1 MRYLLWC
8 EVNRAWEDVCLVW
21 LYSLARE
28 LRFCEHD
35 VKVVIFY
42 DATTTAVTN
51 VSNDDSNHNDNVA
64 SFSKRVQQIGMRF
77 NVEVEVELFS
87 SRDFVSD
94 LPDNFAD
101 SRCIDK
107 NSVGIAISRIMNY
120 NKLLSTSSNSVQPMM
135 LSADS
140 NSSLNTIKSELR
152 ICNPNAPIDS
162 CSTDNGVVYIH
173 CDIDGIFLE
182 DSNLELLFDG
192 IDSVIADNDSE
203 SLLIG
208 VNEYDDIEPALAKT
222 HSSEF
227 MERLEGVYLN
237 CGFICFYNVPELPLS
252 DLKDSLRC
260 EDSYCLEQDYLNLL
274 GCDHTN
280 NGINKPF
287 CCFTTPSLTRIC
299 LQPQYNYTYR
309 KMLVETSSSSQLDTS
324 PAQSLTQSLTLPVF
338 VHYYGSDKPFLP
350 NPKSTNGIDSDV
362 TPAIA
367 HYYFPE
373 YGQLVFK
380 IRCLLSGDFVNLVRK
395 RCVEEYW
402 AER

>member
-1 MRYLLWC
+1 MRYLIWC
-8 EVNRAWEDVCLVW
+8 EVNRAWKEACLVW
-21 LYSLARE
+21 LYSLCRE

-42 DATTTAVTN
+42 DVGKTTTD
-51 VSNDDSNHNDNVA
+51 NDITSDNDVET
-64 SFSKRVQQIGMRF
+64 FSKRVQQIGMRF
-77 NVEVEVELFS
+77 NIEIEVELFS
-87 SRDFVSD
+87 SSDFVSD
-94 LPDNFAD
+94 LPDNFCEG
-101 SRCIDK
+101 RCIDR

-120 NKLLSTSSNSVQPMM
+120 NKLLSYTDNQIQPMM
-135 LSADS
+135 LSAE
-140 NSSLNTIKSELR
+140 SSHNVINANLR
-152 ICNPNAPIDS
+152 ICNPNTPTDL

-192 IDSVIADNDSE
+192 IDSVIADNDSS

-222 HSSEF
+222 HSEEF
-227 MERLEGVYLN
+227 MTRLQGVYLN
-237 CGFICFYNVPELPLS
+237 CGFICFYNVPAFDLS
-252 DLKDSLRC
+252 DLKRFLMS
-260 EDSYCLEQDYLNLL
+260 EDGYCLEQDYLNLL
-274 GCDHTN
+274 GCDNTN
-280 NGINKPF
+280 N
-287 CCFTTPSLTRIC
+287 PSLTRIC

-309 KMLVETSSSSQLDTS
+309 KMLTETKLDTQTE
-324 PAQSLTQSLTLPVF
+324 PQSLTLPVF
-338 VHYYGSDKPFLP
+338 VHFYGSDKPFLP

-362 TPAIA
+362 TPTIA

-380 IRCLLSGDFVNLVRK
+380 IRCLLSVDFVNLVRK

-402 AER
+402 TEQALTRT

>member
-1 MRYLLWC
+1 MRYVIWC

-21 LYSLARE
+21 LYSLSRAIS
-28 LRFCEHD
+28 FCEHEI
-35 VKVVIFY
+35 KVVIFY
-42 DATTTAVTN
+42 DVSKLTN
-51 VSNDDSNHNDNVA
+51 QSSELSPDVENFKA
-64 SFSKRVQQIGMRF
+64 RTLQIGMRF

-101 SRCIDK
+101 SRCIDRD
-107 NSVGIAISRIMNY
+107 SVAIAISRVMNY
-120 NKLLSTSSNSVQPMM
+120 NKLLEDNLTASIQSMM
-135 LSADS
+135 LSAESHNVINS
-140 NSSLNTIKSELR
+140 NLR
-152 ICNPNAPIDS
+152 ICNPNNPTES
-162 CSTDNGVVYIH
+162 YSTDNGIVYIH

-192 IDSVIADNDSE
+192 IDSVIADNDSP

-237 CGFICFYNVPELPLS
+237 CGFICFYNVPTFDLT
-252 DLKDSLRC
+252 DLKNFLLS

-274 GCDHTN
+274 GCDNTN
-280 NGINKPF
+280 
-287 CCFTTPSLTRIC
+287 PSLTRIC

-309 KMLVETSSSSQLDTS
+309 KMLTETKLDTQTE
-324 PAQSLTQSLTLPVF
+324 PQSQSLTLPVF

-362 TPAIA
+362 TPTIA

-380 IRCLLSGDFVNLVRK
+380 IRCLLGVDFVNLVRK

-402 AER
+402 VEQNANIV

>member
-1 MRYLLWC
+1 MRYIIWC
-8 EVNRAWEDVCLVW
+8 EVNKEWEEACLVW
-21 LYSLARE
+21 LYSLCRE
-28 LRFCEHD
+28 LYFVEHE

-42 DATTTAVTN
+42 DVTDN
-51 VSNDDSNHNDNVA
+51 TNANNNGNDNSVD
-64 SFSKRVQQIGMRF
+64 SFRKRVLQIGMRF
-77 NVEVEVELFS
+77 NVCIEVELFN
-87 SRDFVSD
+87 SRDFTSS
-94 LPDNFAD
+94 LPDNFSAN
-101 SRCIDK
+101 RCIDK
-107 NSVGIAISRIMNY
+107 GSVSIAISRIMNY

-135 LSADS
+135 LSAET
-140 NSSLNTIKSELR
+140 SLNTIKSELR
-152 ICNPNAPIDS
+152 ICNPNDPNPP
-162 CSTDNGVVYIH
+162 TDNGVVYIH

-192 IDSVIADNDSE
+192 IDSVIADNDGE

-227 MERLEGVYLN
+227 MERLDGVYLN
-237 CGFICFYNVPELPLS
+237 CGFICFYNVPTFDLS
-252 DLKDSLRC
+252 DLKRFLMS
-260 EDSYCLEQDYLNLL
+260 EDGYCLEQDYLNLL
-274 GCDHTN
+274 GCDNTN

-287 CCFTTPSLTRIC
+287 CCYTTPSLTRIC

-309 KMLVETSSSSQLDTS
+309 KMLVETSL
-324 PAQSLTQSLTLPVF
+324 AQPFTLPVF

-362 TPAIA
+362 TPMIA

-380 IRCLLSGDFVNLVRK
+380 IRCLLSVDFVNLVRK

-402 AER
+402 TEQALTRTQHEQD

>member
-1 MRYLLWC
+1 MRYVIWC

-21 LYSLARE
+21 LYSLCRAIS
-28 LRFCEHD
+28 FCEHEI
-35 VKVVIFY
+35 KVVIFY
-42 DATTTAVTN
+42 DVDKVTSESSSVDVEAFN
-51 VSNDDSNHNDNVA
+51 
-64 SFSKRVQQIGMRF
+64 KRVQQIGMRF
-77 NVEVEVELFS
+77 NVEIDVELFS

-94 LPDNFAD
+94 LPDNFCEG
-101 SRCIDK
+101 RCIDR
-107 NSVGIAISRIMNY
+107 NSVAIAISRVMNY
-120 NKLLSTSSNSVQPMM
+120 NKLLSDTDNQIQPMM
-135 LSADS
+135 LSAD
-140 NSSLNTIKSELR
+140 NSSCSHNVINSNLR
-152 ICNPNAPIDS
+152 ICNPNNLSD
-162 CSTDNGVVYIH
+162 TDNGIVYIH

-182 DSNLELLFDG
+182 DSNLDLLFDG
-192 IDSVIADNDSE
+192 IDSVISDNDSS

-222 HSSEF
+222 HSEEF
-227 MERLEGVYLN
+227 MRRLDGVYLN

-274 GCDHTN
+274 GCDNTG

-287 CCFTTPSLTRIC
+287 TPFVEPALTRIC

-309 KMLVETSSSSQLDTS
+309 KMLIETPRQ
-324 PAQSLTQSLTLPVF
+324 PFTLPVF

-362 TPAIA
+362 PPTIA

-380 IRCLLSGDFVNLVRK
+380 IRCLLSVDFVNLVRK

-402 AER
+402 VEQNTNIV

>member
-8 EVNRAWEDVCLVW
+8 EVNSAWEDVCLVW
-21 LYSLARE
+21 LYSLCRE

-35 VKVVIFY
+35 VKAVIFY
-42 DATTTAVTN
+42 DTT
-51 VSNDDSNHNDNVA
+51 VSNDVDNDVIKSDVANDNDVT
-64 SFSKRVQQIGMRF
+64 SFNKRVQQIGMRF
-77 NVEVEVELFS
+77 NVEIDVELFN

-101 SRCIDK
+101 SRCIDRD
-107 NSVGIAISRIMNY
+107 SVAIAISRIMNY
-120 NKLLSTSSNSVQPMM
+120 NKLLSYTDNQIQPMM
-135 LSADS
+135 LSAD
-140 NSSLNTIKSELR
+140 NSSCPHNVINSNLR
-152 ICNPNAPIDS
+152 ICNPNTPTDS

-182 DSNLELLFDG
+182 DSNLDLLFDG
-192 IDSVIADNDSE
+192 IDSVIADNDSS

-222 HSSEF
+222 HSEEF
-227 MERLEGVYLN
+227 MQ
-237 CGFICFYNVPELPLS
+237 S
-252 DLKDSLRC
+252 DLKDFLST

-274 GCDHTN
+274 GCDNTN
-280 NGINKPF
+280 
-287 CCFTTPSLTRIC
+287 PSLTRIC

-309 KMLVETSSSSQLDTS
+309 KMLVETPRQ
-324 PAQSLTQSLTLPVF
+324 PFTLPVF

-362 TPAIA
+362 PPAIA

-380 IRCLLSGDFVNLVRK
+380 IRCLLSVDFVNLVRK

-402 AER
+402 TER

>member
-1 MRYLLWC
+1 MRYVIWC

-21 LYSLARE
+21 LYSLCRAIS
-28 LRFCEHD
+28 FCEHEI
-35 VKVVIFY
+35 KVVIFY
-42 DATTTAVTN
+42 DVDK
-51 VSNDDSNHNDNVA
+51 VSSESSSVDVEAFN
-64 SFSKRVQQIGMRF
+64 KRVQQIGMRF
-77 NVEVEVELFS
+77 NVEIDVELFS

-94 LPDNFAD
+94 LPDNF
-101 SRCIDK
+101 STNRCIDK
-107 NSVGIAISRIMNY
+107 NSVAIAISRVMNY
-120 NKLLSTSSNSVQPMM
+120 NKLLSDNLDSSIQPMM

-140 NSSLNTIKSELR
+140 NNVINSNLR
-152 ICNPNAPIDS
+152 ICNPNTPTDS
-162 CSTDNGVVYIH
+162 CSTDNGIVYIH

-182 DSNLELLFDG
+182 DSNLDLLFDG
-192 IDSVIADNDSE
+192 IDSVISDNDSS

-222 HSSEF
+222 HSEEF
-227 MERLEGVYLN
+227 MRRLDGVYLN

-274 GCDHTN
+274 GCDNTG

-287 CCFTTPSLTRIC
+287 TPFVEPALTRIC

-309 KMLVETSSSSQLDTS
+309 KMLIETPRQ
-324 PAQSLTQSLTLPVF
+324 PFTLPVF

-362 TPAIA
+362 PPTIA

-380 IRCLLSGDFVNLVRK
+380 IRCLLSVDFVNLVRK

-402 AER
+402 VEQNTNIV

>member
-21 LYSLARE
+21 LYSLARA
-28 LRFCEHD
+28 LSFCEHD

-51 VSNDDSNHNDNVA
+51 DNDIVTAFSN
-64 SFSKRVQQIGMRF
+64 RVQQIGMRF
-77 NVEVEVELFS
+77 NIEIEVELFS

-101 SRCIDK
+101 GRCIDR

-120 NKLLSTSSNSVQPMM
+120 NKLLSTSSNGVQPMM
-135 LSADS
+135 LSAESSHNVINS
-140 NSSLNTIKSELR
+140 NLR
-152 ICNPNAPIDS
+152 ICNPNAPTDFS
-162 CSTDNGVVYIH
+162 NTDNGVVYIH

-192 IDSVIADNDSE
+192 IDSVIADNDGE

-208 VNEYDDIEPALAKT
+208 VNEYDDIEPALAKA

-237 CGFICFYNVPELPLS
+237 CGFICFYNVPTFDLS
-252 DLKDSLRC
+252 DLKRFLRS
-260 EDSYCLEQDYLNLL
+260 EDGYCLEQDYLNLL

-309 KMLVETSSSSQLDTS
+309 KMLTETSSSSQPITM
-324 PAQSLTQSLTLPVF
+324 PVF
-338 VHYYGSDKPFLP
+338 IHYYGSDKPFLP

-362 TPAIA
+362 SPVIA

-402 AER
+402 VEQNTNIV

>member
-1 MRYLLWC
+1 MRYMIWC

-21 LYSLARE
+21 LYSLCRAIS
-28 LRFCEHD
+28 FCEHEI
-35 VKVVIFY
+35 KIVIFY
-42 DATTTAVTN
+42 DVGKLASESSSAD
-51 VSNDDSNHNDNVA
+51 NDDSDTT
-64 SFSKRVQQIGMRF
+64 SFSNRVQQVGMRF

-101 SRCIDK
+101 SRCIDR
-107 NSVGIAISRIMNY
+107 NSVAIAISRIMNY
-120 NKLLSTSSNSVQPMM
+120 NKLLSYTDNQIQPMM
-135 LSADS
+135 LSAD
-140 NSSLNTIKSELR
+140 NSSCSHNVINSNLR
-152 ICNPNAPIDS
+152 ICNPNAPTDL
-162 CSTDNGVVYIH
+162 CSTDNGIVYIH

-192 IDSVIADNDSE
+192 IDSVIADNDSS

-208 VNEYDDIEPALAKT
+208 VNEFDDISTILTKT

-227 MERLEGVYLN
+227 MTRLQGVYLN
-237 CGFICFYNVPELPLS
+237 CGFICFYDVPAFDLAE
-252 DLKDSLRC
+252 LKDFLST

-274 GCDHTN
+274 GCDNTN
-280 NGINKPF
+280 
-287 CCFTTPSLTRIC
+287 PSLTRIC

-309 KMLVETSSSSQLDTS
+309 KMLNESQAESSTS
-324 PAQSLTQSLTLPVF
+324 PFTLPVF
-338 VHYYGSDKPFLP
+338 IHYYGSDKPFLP

-362 TPAIA
+362 PPTIA

-380 IRCLLSGDFVNLVRK
+380 IRCLLSVDFVNLVRK

-402 AER
+402 VEQNTNIV

>member
-8 EVNRAWEDVCLVW
+8 EVNHAWEEACLVW
-21 LYSLARE
+21 LYSLCRE
-28 LRFCEHD
+28 LRFCEHEI
-35 VKVVIFY
+35 KVVIFY
-42 DATTTAVTN
+42 DVDKTTSESSSADVEPFN
-51 VSNDDSNHNDNVA
+51 
-64 SFSKRVQQIGMRF
+64 KRVQQIGMRF
-77 NVEVEVELFS
+77 NVEVEIELFS

-94 LPDNFAD
+94 LPDNFCEG
-101 SRCIDK
+101 RCIDK
-107 NSVGIAISRIMNY
+107 DSVAIAISRVMNY
-120 NKLLSTSSNSVQPMM
+120 NKLLSYTDNQIQPMM
-135 LSADS
+135 LSAD
-140 NSSLNTIKSELR
+140 NSSCSHNTIKSELR
-152 ICNPNAPIDS
+152 ICNPNTPADFS
-162 CSTDNGVVYIH
+162 NTDNGVVYIH

-192 IDSVIADNDSE
+192 IDSVIADNDGE

-208 VNEYDDIEPALAKT
+208 VNEYDDISNALAKT

-227 MERLEGVYLN
+227 MTRLQGVYLN
-237 CGFICFYNVPELPLS
+237 CGFICFYNVPSLSLS

-260 EDSYCLEQDYLNLL
+260 EDSYCLEQDYLNQL
-274 GCDHTN
+274 GCDNTN
-280 NGINKPF
+280 
-287 CCFTTPSLTRIC
+287 PSLTRIC

-309 KMLVETSSSSQLDTS
+309 KMLVETS
-324 PAQSLTQSLTLPVF
+324 LTQSSTQPFTLPVF

-380 IRCLLSGDFVNLVRK
+380 IRCLLSVDFVNLVRK

-402 AER
+402 TER

>member
-1 MRYLLWC
+1 MRYLIWC

-21 LYSLARE
+21 LYSLCRE

-42 DATTTAVTN
+42 DATTTA
-51 VSNDDSNHNDNVA
+51 SNDVDNNVDSNDAVTGFN
-64 SFSKRVQQIGMRF
+64 KRVQQIGMRF

-94 LPDNFAD
+94 LPDNFCEG
-101 SRCIDK
+101 RCIDK
-107 NSVGIAISRIMNY
+107 NSVGIAISRVMNY
-120 NKLLSTSSNSVQPMM
+120 NKLLSDNLDSSIQPMM
-135 LSADS
+135 LSAESSHNVINS
-140 NSSLNTIKSELR
+140 NLR
-152 ICNPNAPIDS
+152 ICNPNAPADTEN
-162 CSTDNGVVYIH
+162 CSDNGIGYGTVYIH

-192 IDSVIADNDSE
+192 IDSVIADNDSP
-203 SLLIG
+203 LLIG
-208 VNEYDDIEPALAKT
+208 VNEHDDIEPALAKT
-222 HSSEF
+222 HSEEF
-227 MERLEGVYLN
+227 MTRLQGVYLN
-237 CGFICFYNVPELPLS
+237 CGFICFYNVPAFDLTELKSFLLS
-252 DLKDSLRC
+252 
-260 EDSYCLEQDYLNLL
+260 EDAYCLEQDYLNLL
-274 GCDHTN
+274 GCDNTN
-280 NGINKPF
+280 N
-287 CCFTTPSLTRIC
+287 PSLTRIC

-309 KMLVETSSSSQLDTS
+309 KMLVETPRQ
-324 PAQSLTQSLTLPVF
+324 PFTLPVF

-362 TPAIA
+362 APAIA

-380 IRCLLSGDFVNLVRK
+380 IRCLLSVDFVNLVRK

-402 AER
+402 SER

>member
-1 MRYLLWC
+1 MRYVIWC

-21 LYSLARE
+21 LYSLCRAIS
-28 LRFCEHD
+28 FCEHEI
-35 VKVVIFY
+35 KVVIFY
-42 DATTTAVTN
+42 DVDKL
-51 VSNDDSNHNDNVA
+51 VSESSSADNDDSDTT
-64 SFSKRVQQIGMRF
+64 SFSNRVQQIGMRF

-94 LPDNFAD
+94 LPDNFCD
-101 SRCIDK
+101 GRCIDK

-120 NKLLSTSSNSVQPMM
+120 NKLLSYTDNQIQPMM
-135 LSADS
+135 LSAD
-140 NSSLNTIKSELR
+140 NSSCSHNVINSNLR
-152 ICNPNAPIDS
+152 ICNPNAPTDL
-162 CSTDNGVVYIH
+162 CSTDNGIVYIH

-192 IDSVIADNDSE
+192 IDSVIADNDGE

-208 VNEYDDIEPALAKT
+208 VNEYDDISNVLTKT

-237 CGFICFYNVPELPLS
+237 CGFICFYNVPTFDLAE
-252 DLKDSLRC
+252 LKDFLST

-274 GCDHTN
+274 GCDN
-280 NGINKPF
+280 
-287 CCFTTPSLTRIC
+287 PSLTRIC

-309 KMLVETSSSSQLDTS
+309 KMLVETPKQ
-324 PAQSLTQSLTLPVF
+324 PFTLPVF

-362 TPAIA
+362 PPTIA

-380 IRCLLSGDFVNLVRK
+380 IRCLLSVDFVNLVRK

-402 AER
+402 VEQNTNIV

>member
-1 MRYLLWC
+1 MRYVIWC

-21 LYSLARE
+21 LYSLCRAIS
-28 LRFCEHD
+28 FCEHEI
-35 VKVVIFY
+35 KVVIFY
-42 DATTTAVTN
+42 DVGKLTSESSSAG
-51 VSNDDSNHNDNVA
+51 NDDSNTT
-64 SFSKRVQQIGMRF
+64 SFSNRVQQIGMRF
-77 NVEVEVELFS
+77 NIEVEVELFS

-94 LPDNFAD
+94 LPDNFCEG
-101 SRCIDK
+101 RCIDK
-107 NSVGIAISRIMNY
+107 NSVAIAISRVMNY
-120 NKLLSTSSNSVQPMM
+120 NKLLSDTDNQIQPMM
-135 LSADS
+135 LSAN
-140 NSSLNTIKSELR
+140 NSSCSHNVINSNLR
-152 ICNPNAPIDS
+152 ICNPNNLSD
-162 CSTDNGVVYIH
+162 TDNGIVYIH

-192 IDSVIADNDSE
+192 IDSIIADNDSS

-227 MERLEGVYLN
+227 MTRLQGVYLN
-237 CGFICFYNVPELPLS
+237 CGFICFYNVPSLPLS
-252 DLKDSLRC
+252 DLKDFLST

-274 GCDHTN
+274 GCDNTN
-280 NGINKPF
+280 S
-287 CCFTTPSLTRIC
+287 SLTRIC

-309 KMLVETSSSSQLDTS
+309 KMLAESQSSTS
-324 PAQSLTQSLTLPVF
+324 PFTLPVF

-380 IRCLLSGDFVNLVRK
+380 IRCLLSVDFVNLVRK

-402 AER
+402 VEQNTNIV

>member
-1 MRYLLWC
+1 MRYLIWC
-8 EVNRAWEDVCLVW
+8 EVNRAWEEACLVW
-21 LYSLARE
+21 LYSLCRE

-42 DATTTAVTN
+42 DVDKTSAD
-51 VSNDDSNHNDNVA
+51 NDDSDTT
-64 SFSKRVQQIGMRF
+64 SFSNPVQQIGMRF

-87 SRDFVSD
+87 SSDFVSD
-94 LPDNFAD
+94 LPDNFCEG
-101 SRCIDK
+101 RCIDR

-120 NKLLSTSSNSVQPMM
+120 NKLLSYTDNQIQPMM
-135 LSADS
+135 LSAESHNVINS
-140 NSSLNTIKSELR
+140 NLR
-152 ICNPNAPIDS
+152 ICNPNAPTDAEN
-162 CSTDNGVVYIH
+162 CSDNGVVYIH

-192 IDSVIADNDSE
+192 IDSVISDNDSS

-208 VNEYDDIEPALAKT
+208 VNEYDDISTALAKT
-222 HSSEF
+222 HSEEF
-227 MERLEGVYLN
+227 MTRLQGVYLN
-237 CGFICFYNVPELPLS
+237 CGFICFYNVPTFDLAE
-252 DLKDSLRC
+252 LKDFLST

-274 GCDHTN
+274 GCDNTKN
-280 NGINKPF
+280 
-287 CCFTTPSLTRIC
+287 PSLTRIC

-309 KMLVETSSSSQLDTS
+309 KMLVETSSPSQTESQSSTS
-324 PAQSLTQSLTLPVF
+324 PFTLPVF
-338 VHYYGSDKPFLP
+338 IHYYGSDKPFLP

-362 TPAIA
+362 PPTIA

-380 IRCLLSGDFVNLVRK
+380 IRCLLSVDFVNLVRK

-402 AER
+402 SER

>member
-1 MRYLLWC
+1 MRYVIWC

-21 LYSLARE
+21 LYSLSRAIS
-28 LRFCEHD
+28 FCEHEI
-35 VKVVIFY
+35 KVVIFY
-42 DATTTAVTN
+42 DVSKLTN
-51 VSNDDSNHNDNVA
+51 QSSELSPDVENFKA
-64 SFSKRVQQIGMRF
+64 RTLQIGMRF

-101 SRCIDK
+101 SRCIDRD
-107 NSVGIAISRIMNY
+107 SVAIAISRVMNY
-120 NKLLSTSSNSVQPMM
+120 NKLLEDNLTASIQSMM
-135 LSADS
+135 LSADNSFCSHNVINS
-140 NSSLNTIKSELR
+140 NLR
-152 ICNPNAPIDS
+152 ICNPNAPTDL

-192 IDSVIADNDSE
+192 IDSVISDNDSS

-208 VNEYDDIEPALAKT
+208 VNEYDDISNALAKT
-222 HSSEF
+222 HSEEF
-227 MERLEGVYLN
+227 MTRLQGVYLN
-237 CGFICFYNVPELPLS
+237 CGFICFYNVPPLDFT
-252 DLKDSLRC
+252 DLKDFLST

-274 GCDHTN
+274 GCDN
-280 NGINKPF
+280 PA
-287 CCFTTPSLTRIC
+287 PSLTRIC

-309 KMLVETSSSSQLDTS
+309 KMLVETPKQ
-324 PAQSLTQSLTLPVF
+324 PFTLPVF

-362 TPAIA
+362 PPTIA

-380 IRCLLSGDFVNLVRK
+380 IRCLLSVDFVNLVRK

-402 AER
+402 SER

>member
-1 MRYLLWC
+1 MRYVIWC
-8 EVNRAWEDVCLVW
+8 EVNRAWEDACLVW
-21 LYSLARE
+21 LYSLCRAIS
-28 LRFCEHD
+28 FCEHEI
-35 VKVVIFY
+35 KVVIFY
-42 DATTTAVTN
+42 DVGKPASESSSAD
-51 VSNDDSNHNDNVA
+51 NDDTNTT
-64 SFSKRVQQIGMRF
+64 SFSNRVQQIGMRF

-94 LPDNFAD
+94 LPDNFCEG
-101 SRCIDK
+101 RCIDK
-107 NSVGIAISRIMNY
+107 NSVGIAISRVMNY
-120 NKLLSTSSNSVQPMM
+120 NKLLEGNLTDRIQPMM
-135 LSADS
+135 LSADNYSCSHNVINS
-140 NSSLNTIKSELR
+140 NLR
-152 ICNPNAPIDS
+152 ICNPNNPTDL
-162 CSTDNGVVYIH
+162 CSTDNGIVYIH

-192 IDSVIADNDSE
+192 IDSVIADNDGE

-208 VNEYDDIEPALAKT
+208 VNEYDDIRPALAKT
-222 HSSEF
+222 HSEEF
-227 MERLEGVYLN
+227 MTRLQGVYLN
-237 CGFICFYNVPELPLS
+237 CGFICFYNVPSLPLS
-252 DLKDSLRC
+252 DLKEFLST

-274 GCDHTN
+274 GCDNTN
-280 NGINKPF
+280 NGIDKTFTPF
-287 CCFTTPSLTRIC
+287 VEPALTRIC

-309 KMLVETSSSSQLDTS
+309 KMLNESQVEPQSQSSF
-324 PAQSLTQSLTLPVF
+324 TLPVF

-380 IRCLLSGDFVNLVRK
+380 IRCLLSVDFVNLVRK

-402 AER
+402 VEQNTNII

>member
-1 MRYLLWC
+1 MRYVIWC
-8 EVNRAWEDVCLVW
+8 EVNRAWEDACLVW
-21 LYSLARE
+21 LYSLCRAIS
-28 LRFCEHD
+28 FCEHD
-35 VKVVIFY
+35 VKAVIFY
-42 DATTTAVTN
+42 DVT
-51 VSNDDSNHNDNVA
+51 SESSSADNDDSDTT
-64 SFSKRVQQIGMRF
+64 SFSNRVQQIGMRF
-77 NVEVEVELFS
+77 NIEIDVELFS

-94 LPDNFAD
+94 LPDNFCEG
-101 SRCIDK
+101 RCIDR

-120 NKLLSTSSNSVQPMM
+120 NKLLSTSSNGVQPMM
-135 LSADS
+135 LSADG
-140 NSSLNTIKSELR
+140 NSSLNTIKSPFSTIKSELR

-162 CSTDNGVVYIH
+162 DNGVVYIH

-192 IDSVIADNDSE
+192 IDSVIADNDSP
-203 SLLIG
+203 LLIG
-208 VNEYDDIEPALAKT
+208 VNEYDDISTALAKT
-222 HSSEF
+222 HSEEF
-227 MERLEGVYLN
+227 MTRLQGVYLN
-237 CGFICFYNVPELPLS
+237 CGFICFYNVPTFDLSELKRFLMS
-252 DLKDSLRC
+252 
-260 EDSYCLEQDYLNLL
+260 EDGYCLEQDYLNLL
-274 GCDHTN
+274 GCDNTN
-280 NGINKPF
+280 I
-287 CCFTTPSLTRIC
+287 PSLTRIC

-324 PAQSLTQSLTLPVF
+324 LAQSLTLPVF

-380 IRCLLSGDFVNLVRK
+380 IRCLLSVDFVNLVRK

-402 AER
+402 SER

>member
-1 MRYLLWC
+1 MRYVIWC
-8 EVNRAWEDVCLVW
+8 EVNRAWEDACLVW
-21 LYSLARE
+21 LYSLCRAIS
-28 LRFCEHD
+28 FCEHE

-42 DATTTAVTN
+42 DVGKLTSESSSAGNVDSDTT
-51 VSNDDSNHNDNVA
+51 
-64 SFSKRVQQIGMRF
+64 SFSNRVQQIGMRF
-77 NVEVEVELFS
+77 NIEVEVELFS

-94 LPDNFAD
+94 LPDNFCEG
-101 SRCIDK
+101 RCIDR

-120 NKLLSTSSNSVQPMM
+120 NKLLTTSSNAVQPIM
-135 LSADS
+135 LSAGT
-140 NSSLNTIKSELR
+140 SLNTIKSELR
-152 ICNPNAPIDS
+152 ICNPNDPNPP
-162 CSTDNGVVYIH
+162 TDNGIVYIH

-192 IDSVIADNDSE
+192 IDSVIANNDGE

-227 MERLEGVYLN
+227 MTRLQGVYLN
-237 CGFICFYNVPELPLS
+237 CGFICFYNIPTFDLAE
-252 DLKDSLRC
+252 LKDFLST

-274 GCDHTN
+274 GCDNTN
-280 NGINKPF
+280 N
-287 CCFTTPSLTRIC
+287 PSLTRIC

-309 KMLVETSSSSQLDTS
+309 KMLVETPRQ
-324 PAQSLTQSLTLPVF
+324 PFTLPVF

-350 NPKSTNGIDSDV
+350 NPKSSNGIDSDV
-362 TPAIA
+362 TPTIA

-380 IRCLLSGDFVNLVRK
+380 IRCLLSVDFVNLVRK

-402 AER
+402 VEQNTNIV

>member
-1 MRYLLWC
+1 MRYVIWC
-8 EVNRAWEDVCLVW
+8 EVNRAWKDACLVW
-21 LYSLARE
+21 LYSLCRAVV
-28 LRFCEHD
+28 FCEHEI
-35 VKVVIFY
+35 KVVIFY
-42 DATTTAVTN
+42 DVDKVTSESSSVDVEAFN
-51 VSNDDSNHNDNVA
+51 
-64 SFSKRVQQIGMRF
+64 KRVQQIGMRF
-77 NVEVEVELFS
+77 NVEIDVELFS

-94 LPDNFAD
+94 LPDNFCEG
-101 SRCIDK
+101 RCIDR
-107 NSVGIAISRIMNY
+107 NSVAIAISRVMNY
-120 NKLLSTSSNSVQPMM
+120 NKLLSDTDNQIQPMM
-135 LSADS
+135 LSAD
-140 NSSLNTIKSELR
+140 NSSCSHNVINSNLR
-152 ICNPNAPIDS
+152 ICNPNNLSD
-162 CSTDNGVVYIH
+162 TDNGIVYIH

-182 DSNLELLFDG
+182 DSNLDLLFDG
-192 IDSVIADNDSE
+192 IDSVISDNDSS

-222 HSSEF
+222 HSEEF
-227 MERLEGVYLN
+227 MRRLDGVYLN

-274 GCDHTN
+274 GCDNTG

-287 CCFTTPSLTRIC
+287 TPFVEPALTRIC

-309 KMLVETSSSSQLDTS
+309 KMLVETPRQ
-324 PAQSLTQSLTLPVF
+324 PFTLPVF

-350 NPKSTNGIDSDV
+350 NPKSSNGIDADV
-362 TPAIA
+362 SPAIA

-380 IRCLLSGDFVNLVRK
+380 IRCLLSVDFVNLVRK

-402 AER
+402 VEQNTNIV

>member
-1 MRYLLWC
+1 MRYVIWC

-21 LYSLARE
+21 LYSLCRAVV
-28 LRFCEHD
+28 FCEHEI
-35 VKVVIFY
+35 KVVIFY
-42 DATTTAVTN
+42 DVDKVTSESSSVDVEAFN
-51 VSNDDSNHNDNVA
+51 
-64 SFSKRVQQIGMRF
+64 KRVQQIGMRF
-77 NVEVEVELFS
+77 NVEIDVELFS

-94 LPDNFAD
+94 LSDNFCEG
-101 SRCIDK
+101 RCIDK
-107 NSVGIAISRIMNY
+107 NSVAIAISRIMNY
-120 NKLLSTSSNSVQPMM
+120 NKLLSDIDNQIQPMM
-135 LSADS
+135 LSAD
-140 NSSLNTIKSELR
+140 NSSCPHNVINSNLR
-152 ICNPNAPIDS
+152 ICNPNTPADS
-162 CSTDNGVVYIH
+162 CSTDNGIVYIH

-192 IDSVIADNDSE
+192 IDSVIADNDSP
-203 SLLIG
+203 LLIG
-208 VNEYDDIEPALAKT
+208 VNEYDDIEPTLAKT

-227 MERLEGVYLN
+227 MERLDGVYLN

-274 GCDHTN
+274 GCDNTG

-287 CCFTTPSLTRIC
+287 TPFVEPALTRIC

-309 KMLVETSSSSQLDTS
+309 KMLVETPRQ
-324 PAQSLTQSLTLPVF
+324 PFTLPVF

-350 NPKSTNGIDSDV
+350 NPKSSNGIDADV
-362 TPAIA
+362 SPAIA

-373 YGQLVFK
+373 YGRLVFK
-380 IRCLLSGDFVNLVRK
+380 IRCLLSVDFVNLVRK

-402 AER
+402 VEQNTNIV

>member
-1 MRYLLWC
+1 MRYVIWC

-21 LYSLARE
+21 LYSLCRAIS
-28 LRFCEHD
+28 FCEHEI
-35 VKVVIFY
+35 KVVIFY
-42 DATTTAVTN
+42 DVDKVTSESSSVDVEAFN
-51 VSNDDSNHNDNVA
+51 
-64 SFSKRVQQIGMRF
+64 KRVQQIGMRF
-77 NVEVEVELFS
+77 NVEIDVELFS

-94 LPDNFAD
+94 LPDNFCEG
-101 SRCIDK
+101 RCIDR
-107 NSVGIAISRIMNY
+107 NSVAIAISRVMNY
-120 NKLLSTSSNSVQPMM
+120 NKLLSDTDNQIQPMM
-135 LSADS
+135 LSAD
-140 NSSLNTIKSELR
+140 NSSCSHNVINSNLR
-152 ICNPNAPIDS
+152 ICNPNNLSD
-162 CSTDNGVVYIH
+162 TDNGIVYIH

-182 DSNLELLFDG
+182 DSNLDLLFDG
-192 IDSVIADNDSE
+192 IDSVISDNDSS

-222 HSSEF
+222 HSEEF
-227 MERLEGVYLN
+227 MRRLDGVYLN

-274 GCDHTN
+274 GCDNTG

-287 CCFTTPSLTRIC
+287 TPFVELALTRIC

-309 KMLVETSSSSQLDTS
+309 KMLVETPRQ
-324 PAQSLTQSLTLPVF
+324 PFTLPVF

-350 NPKSTNGIDSDV
+350 NPKSSNGIDADV
-362 TPAIA
+362 SPAIA

-380 IRCLLSGDFVNLVRK
+380 IRCLLSVDFVNLVRK

-402 AER
+402 VEQNTNIV

>member
-8 EVNRAWEDVCLVW
+8 EVNRAWKEACLVW
-21 LYSLARE
+21 LYSLCRE

-42 DATTTAVTN
+42 DVDKTTAD
-51 VSNDDSNHNDNVA
+51 NDDSDTT
-64 SFSKRVQQIGMRF
+64 SFSNHVQQIGMRF
-77 NVEVEVELFS
+77 NIEIEVELFS

-94 LPDNFAD
+94 LPDNFCEG
-101 SRCIDK
+101 RCIDR
-107 NSVGIAISRIMNY
+107 NSVAIAISRLMNY
-120 NKLLSTSSNSVQPMM
+120 NKLLSDNLDSSIQPMM
-135 LSADS
+135 LSADG
-140 NSSLNTIKSELR
+140 NSSLNTIKSPFNTIKSELR

-162 CSTDNGVVYIH
+162 DNGVVYIH

-192 IDSVIADNDSE
+192 IDSVIADNDSS

-222 HSSEF
+222 HSEEF
-227 MERLEGVYLN
+227 MTRLQGVYLN
-237 CGFICFYNVPELPLS
+237 CGFICFYNVPTFDLS
-252 DLKDSLRC
+252 DLKTFLLS

-274 GCDHTN
+274 GCDNTN
-280 NGINKPF
+280 N
-287 CCFTTPSLTRIC
+287 PSLTRIC

-309 KMLVETSSSSQLDTS
+309 KMLVETSSSSQAESSTS
-324 PAQSLTQSLTLPVF
+324 PFTLPVF

-380 IRCLLSGDFVNLVRK
+380 IRCLLSVDFVNLVRK

-402 AER
+402 SER

>member
-1 MRYLLWC
+1 MRYMIWC

-21 LYSLARE
+21 LYSLARA
-28 LRFCEHD
+28 LNFCEHEI
-35 VKVVIFY
+35 KVVIFY
-42 DATTTAVTN
+42 DVSKLTKQSS
-51 VSNDDSNHNDNVA
+51 SNDRELSPDVENFKA
-64 SFSKRVQQIGMRF
+64 RTLQIGMRF
-77 NVEVEVELFS
+77 NIEIEVELFS
-87 SRDFVSD
+87 SNDFVSD

-101 SRCIDK
+101 GRCIDR

-120 NKLLSTSSNSVQPMM
+120 NKLLSTSSNGVQPMM
-135 LSADS
+135 LSADNSCCSHNVINS
-140 NSSLNTIKSELR
+140 NLR
-152 ICNPNAPIDS
+152 ICNPNAPTDL
-162 CSTDNGVVYIH
+162 CSTDNGIVYIH

-192 IDSVIADNDSE
+192 IDSVIADNDGE

-222 HSSEF
+222 HSEEF
-227 MERLEGVYLN
+227 MRRLDGVYLN

-252 DLKDSLRC
+252 DLKFSLRC

-274 GCDHTN
+274 GCDNTG

-287 CCFTTPSLTRIC
+287 TPFVEPALTRIC

-309 KMLVETSSSSQLDTS
+309 KMLTETSIASSQ
-324 PAQSLTQSLTLPVF
+324 PLTQPFTLPVF

-362 TPAIA
+362 TPTIA

-380 IRCLLSGDFVNLVRK
+380 IRCLLSVDFVNLVRK
-395 RCVEEYW
+395 RCVEEYCV
-402 AER
+402 EQNTNIV

>member
-8 EVNRAWEDVCLVW
+8 EVNHAWEDACLVW
-21 LYSLARE
+21 AYSLCRE

-42 DATTTAVTN
+42 DATTTSESSATDNDITN
-51 VSNDDSNHNDNVA
+51 NDVANDNDVEA
-64 SFSKRVQQIGMRF
+64 FSKSVQQIGMRF

-94 LPDNFAD
+94 LPDNF
-101 SRCIDK
+101 SEGRCIDR
-107 NSVGIAISRIMNY
+107 NSVAIAISRVMNY
-120 NKLLSTSSNSVQPMM
+120 NKLLEDNLTASIQPIM
-135 LSADS
+135 LSAD
-140 NSSLNTIKSELR
+140 NSSCSHNVINSNLR
-152 ICNPNAPIDS
+152 ICNPNILNNDLTN
-162 CSTDNGVVYIH
+162 TDNGIVYIH

-192 IDSVIADNDSE
+192 IDSVIADNDSP
-203 SLLIG
+203 LLIG

-222 HSSEF
+222 HSEEF
-227 MERLEGVYLN
+227 MTRLQGVYLN
-237 CGFICFYNVPELPLS
+237 CGFICFYNVPPIDLT
-252 DLKDSLRC
+252 DLKDFLST

-274 GCDHTN
+274 GCDNTG

-287 CCFTTPSLTRIC
+287 TPFVEPALTRIC

-309 KMLVETSSSSQLDTS
+309 KMLTETKNNSF
-324 PAQSLTQSLTLPVF
+324 TLPVF
-338 VHYYGSDKPFLP
+338 MHYYGSDKPFLP

-362 TPAIA
+362 PLTIA

-380 IRCLLSGDFVNLVRK
+380 IRCLLCVDFVNLVRK

-402 AER
+402 TER